1 MEMATARTWICPDCD
16 GWGVIETIASARSRD
31 PQDYDDRDCFEC
43 GGEGVITLSYAD
55 GYARDLHPWG
65 DVGRYAQGARKNLRP
80 TENYTLYALRTARA
94 GMLKHIAE
102 KYPYSTPLSIY
113 YDQCR
118 LIAATQSKGF
128 RGLLL
133 AESKIWANT

>member
-1 MEMATARTWICPDCD
+1 MATARTWICPDCD
-16 GWGVIETIASARSRD
+16 GWGVIETSASARSRD
-31 PQDYDDRDCFEC
+31 QQDYDDRDCLEC
-43 GGEGVITLSYAD
+43 GGEGVITLSYAE

-102 KYPYSTPLSIY
+102 KYPYSTPLSSH

-118 LIAATQSKGF
+118 LIAATQSNGF

-133 AESKIWANT
+133 AESKIGANT